1 MNHRLMASLSR
12 GGSRCAIPEPASK
25 PKLTIMACNSAADAL
40 LGRADTLRRA
50 NPSLSEEGA
59 LARVYG
65 NPVNRHLVLEA
76 MYG

>member
-12 GGSRCAIPEPASK
+12 GGSRCAISEPASK
-25 PKLTIMACNSAADAL
+25 PKLAITACNSAADAL
-40 LGRADTLRRA
+40 LARSDRLRRA
-50 NPSLSEEGA
+50 NPSMSEEGA

-65 NPVNRHLVLEA
+65 DPVNRHLVLEA